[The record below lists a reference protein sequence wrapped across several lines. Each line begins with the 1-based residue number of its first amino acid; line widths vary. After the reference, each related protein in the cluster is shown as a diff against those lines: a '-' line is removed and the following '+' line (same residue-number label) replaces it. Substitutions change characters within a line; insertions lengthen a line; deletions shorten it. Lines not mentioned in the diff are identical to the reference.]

1 MIKVNQIRAARGLLG
16 WQQKDLARMA
26 GISEL
31 SVINFENNKTTPH
44 QGTLDKIAAAFELA
58 GIGFTPNRVE
68 MKENSF
74 TVLSGEGW
82 YSRMLEDIKRTF
94 DMMPSEAK
102 KEEIIFHADERR
114 NNAEDFEKVRVLQKK
129 GVKSRLF
136 IEEGNTYIPGDLSR
150 YRYLPKEHYNN
161 NGPVYCYGDKVAFVK
176 QTREKGEV
184 HILRNALLTAVILNL
199 TDLLWDQLPQ
209 PRGTTVLKK
218 DRY

>member
-1 MIKVNQIRAARGLLG
+1 MKINQMRAARGLLG
-16 WQQKDLARMA
+16 WHQKDLARMA
-26 GISEL
+26 GLSEL

-58 GIGFTPNRVE
+58 GIGFTPTRVE

-74 TVLSGEGW
+74 TILSGEGW

-94 DMMPSEAK
+94 DMMPPKAG
-102 KEEIIFHADERR
+102 KEEIIFYADERR
-114 NNAEDFEKVRVLQKK
+114 NTPEDLEKAKVLQKK
-129 GVKSRLF
+129 GVKSRFF

-150 YRYLPKEHYNN
+150 YRCLPKEHYNN
-161 NGPVYCYGDKVAFVK
+161 NGSVYCYGDKVAFVK

-184 HILRNALLTAVILNL
+184 HILRNALLTTVILNL
-199 TDLLWDQLPQ
+199 ADLLWDELPQ
-209 PRGTTVLKK
+209 PTRTTVPKK

>member
-1 MIKVNQIRAARGLLG
+1 MIKINQIRAARGLLG
-16 WQQKDLARMA
+16 WHQKDLARAA
-26 GISEL
+26 GLSEL

-58 GIGFTPNRVE
+58 GVGFTPNRVE

-82 YSRMLEDIKRTF
+82 YLRMLEDIKRTF
-94 DMMPSEAK
+94 DMMPSNAE
-102 KEEIIFHADERR
+102 KEEIIFYADERR
-114 NNAEDFEKVRVLQKK
+114 NNPEDLEKARLLQKK
-129 GVKSRLF
+129 GVKSRFF

-161 NGPVYCYGDKVAFVK
+161 NGPVHCYGDKVAFIK
-176 QTREKGEV
+176 QTRDRGEV
-184 HILRNALLTAVILNL
+184 HILRNALLSTVILNL
-199 TDLLWDQLPQ
+199 ANLLWDQLPQ
-209 PRGTTVLKK
+209 PTGTTVPKK